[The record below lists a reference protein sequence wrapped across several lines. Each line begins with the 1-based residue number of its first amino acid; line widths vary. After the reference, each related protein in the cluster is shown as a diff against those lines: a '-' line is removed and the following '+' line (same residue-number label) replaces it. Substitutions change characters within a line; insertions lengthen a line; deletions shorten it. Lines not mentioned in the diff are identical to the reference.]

1 MEEIKKICD
10 VNEED
15 ATIIGRIVDIYQ
27 TTGPTIFGINDET
40 KTLTVAAFAG
50 PGKRAYPEINI
61 GDIVKAKITFKEK
74 KDGKKAEIIEISKLE
89 GKEKEKIE
97 KLLEERRL
105 EKIKIEEFK
114 FMVKSEILEKLKER
128 FKKAAFEI
136 KKAILDGRP
145 ILIRHHNDADGF
157 CSGIAL
163 ERSISELVKEI
174 HGEENVWKYVVR
186 VVSRTP
192 FYSIEDT
199 IRDITF
205 YQLWKSKFSDK
216 KPLLILADNGSTPE
230 DEFSVKKVKIY
241 GFNIIVIDH
250 HSPNDSKIEELVD
263 VHINPYVV
271 GGDKNICAAML
282 CSELAKILCNNID
295 VEFIPALAG
304 IADMCEGPEMEQYLK
319 IAETKFGLDREYL
332 KKVAEC
338 IDFEAYYLGFIE
350 GKGIIDDLL
359 LNNVERHGKLVDLLY
374 EELKEKQRMNVEI
387 VKQGLEI
394 KKIGK
399 YALITIDFGK
409 NYYPKEY
416 PPIGKLMSLI
426 SFELDEK
433 YENYVMFGYVKD
445 LGIGVI
451 RAKNF
456 NMLDFLDTVKQ
467 KIISVSGGGHEVAGS
482 IRFTPRD
489 FEKLLEELE
498 NYLKVKS

>member
-1 MEEIKKICD
+1 MDEIKKICD
-10 VNEED
+10 INEED
-15 ATIIGRIVDIYQ
+15 ATIIGKIIDIYQ

-50 PGKRAYPEINI
+50 PGKRAYPEINV
-61 GDIVKAKITFKEK
+61 GDIVKMKIVFKEK
-74 KDGKKAEIIEISKLE
+74 KEGKKAEAIEIQKIE
-89 GKEKEKIE
+89 DKEKEKIE
-97 KLLEERRL
+97 KLLENRRL
-105 EKIKIEEFK
+105 EKIKIEDFEFI
-114 FMVKSEILEKLKER
+114 VKSVVLEKLKER

-136 KKAILDGRP
+136 KKAIMDGRP

-163 ERSISELVKEI
+163 ERSISELVKEM
-174 HGEENVWKYVVR
+174 HGEENVWKYVIR

-192 FYSIEDT
+192 FYSIEDA

-205 YQLWKSKFSDK
+205 HQLWKSKFSDK
-216 KPLLILADNGSTPE
+216 EPLLILADNGSTHE

-282 CSELAKILCNNID
+282 CSELAKILYKD
-295 VEFIPALAG
+295 VDVDFIPALAG
-304 IADMCEGPEMEQYLK
+304 IADMCDGLEMNQYLE
-319 IAETKFGLDREYL
+319 IAKTKFGFDEEYL

-359 LNNVERHGKLVDLLY
+359 LNNIKRHGKLVDLLY
-374 EELKEKQRMNVEI
+374 EELKEKQKMNVEI
-387 VKQGLEI
+387 VKEGLEI
-394 KKIGK
+394 KEIGK
-399 YALITIDFGK
+399 FALITIDFGK

-416 PPIGKLMSLI
+416 PPVGKLMSLI
-426 SFELDEK
+426 SLEFEEK
-433 YENYVMFGYVKD
+433 YENFVIFGYVKD

-456 NMLDFLDTVKQ
+456 NMLEFLDKVKQ
-467 KIISVSGGGHEVAGS
+467 RIKSISGGGHEVAGS
-482 IRFTPRD
+482 VRFAPRD
-489 FEKLLEELE
+489 FEKILKELE
-498 NYLKVKS
+498 DTLKTI

>member
-1 MEEIKKICD
+1 MDEIKKICD

-15 ATIIGRIVDIYQ
+15 ATIIGKIVDIYQ

-50 PGKRAYPEINI
+50 PGKRAYPEINV
-61 GDIVKAKITFKEK
+61 GDIVKVKITFKEK
-74 KDGKKAEIIEISKLE
+74 KDGKKAEAIEIQKIE

-97 KLLEERRL
+97 KLLEKRRL
-105 EKIKIEEFK
+105 EKIKIEDFE
-114 FMVKSEILEKLKER
+114 FMVKSEVLEKLKER

-136 KKAILDGRP
+136 KKAIMDGRP

-163 ERSISELVKEI
+163 ERSISQLVKEI
-174 HGEENVWKYVVR
+174 HGEENIWKYVVR

-241 GFNIIVIDH
+241 GFDIIVIDH
-250 HSPNDSKIEELVD
+250 HSPNNSKIEELVD
-263 VHINPYVV
+263 VHINPYIV

-282 CSELAKILCNNID
+282 CSELAKILHKTID
-295 VEFIPALAG
+295 VDFIPALAG
-304 IADMCEGPEMEQYLK
+304 IADMCSGPEMDQYLE
-319 IAETKFGLDREYL
+319 IAKTKFRFCEEYL

-359 LNNVERHGKLVDLLY
+359 LNDVERHGKLVDLLY
-374 EELKEKQRMNVEI
+374 EELKEKQQINVEI
-387 VKQGLEI
+387 VREGLEI
-394 KKIGK
+394 KEIGK
-399 YALITIDFGK
+399 FALITIDFGK

-416 PPIGKLMSLI
+416 PPVGKLMSLI
-426 SFELDEK
+426 SLEFEEK
-433 YENYVMFGYVKD
+433 YENFVMFGYVRD

-456 NMLDFLDTVKQ
+456 NMLEFLDKAKQ
-467 KIISVSGGGHEVAGS
+467 KIKSVSGGGHEVAGS
-482 IRFTPRD
+482 IRFAPRD
-489 FEKLLEELE
+489 FEKLLKELE
-498 NYLKVKS
+498 DEIKSL